1 VIKKCQIEERLA
13 VAIHNYVR
21 SCREVRTAEL
31 VDGPESPAALLS
43 ARLLKAE
50 RRKILGGIESTFHKL
65 GGDAGELQARLDAIL
80 IPGGARPEVSEF
92 VKRFGEHLRKS
103 ASEELGVPLSV
114 LEAPLSPAYLDSLR
128 AEVAANMTPGPE
140 RDTVA
145 PEVDECDLS

>member
-21 SCREVRTAEL
+21 ACREVRMAEL

-43 ARLLKAE
+43 ARLLRAE

-65 GGDAGELQARLDAIL
+65 HGDPAELQARLDSIL
-80 IPGGARPEVSEF
+80 IPGGPRVEVSEF
-92 VKRFGEHLRKS
+92 VERLGEPR
-103 ASEELGVPLSV
+103 AV
-114 LEAPLSPAYLDSLR
+114 SPAAPTVPTDPTFQLDST
-128 AEVAANMTPGPE
+128 AQDMTPGPE

-145 PEVDECDLS
+145 PEVDECEA

>member
-31 VDGPESPAALLS
+31 VDGSESPATLLS

-80 IPGGARPEVSEF
+80 IPGGARLEVSEF
-92 VKRFGEHLRKS
+92 VERLGEPG
-103 ASEELGVPLSV
+103 ATNPAATT
-114 LEAPLSPAYLDSLR
+114 AP
-128 AEVAANMTPGPE
+128 NMTPDQK
-140 RDTVA
+140 RDTVGG
-145 PEVDECDLS
+145 C